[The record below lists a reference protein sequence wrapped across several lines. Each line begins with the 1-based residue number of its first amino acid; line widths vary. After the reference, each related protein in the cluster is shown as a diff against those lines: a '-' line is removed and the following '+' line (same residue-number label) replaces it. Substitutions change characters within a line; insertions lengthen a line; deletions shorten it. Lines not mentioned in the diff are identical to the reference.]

1 MCKFL
6 KRYPYLGKSPLFL
19 SNSIC
24 YHDCWMFQELDDA
37 LVLIHEKKIT
47 SLNAIVKVLELA
59 LKVNFDLCM

>member
-1 MCKFL
+1 M
-6 KRYPYLGKSPLFL
+6 FL

-24 YHDCWMFQELDDA
+24 YHDCWMLQELDDA

-59 LKVNFDLCM
+59 LKVNFDLYM